1 MRKYQIYK
9 EFGSKNV
16 FDSVSCLFNEAAKI
30 NKISFKKF
38 EARIVSFAMSR
49 NKEKSM
55 QPFKFYPGAYS
66 LNIDGYK
73 VLNQKNQGLIECI
86 EKRRSV
92 RTYKRS
98 KISLHE
104 IGYLLHYSYG
114 ITENYKVNI
123 EGKQKEI
130 GLRSVPSAGALYPL
144 EFYAAIYGGECK
156 DGIYH
161 YQPYNDTIE
170 YVCDIIPKEE
180 LSKIINSAP
189 IVDIQNASMV
199 IFATSIVERYLI
211 KYGDRGYK
219 FMLQETGF
227 AMENLSLLSTSIGYG
242 SCMLGGFFD
251 DEINRL
257 LGLDGVFETVNCV
270 IVIGKE

>member
-1 MRKYQIYK
+1 
-9 EFGSKNV
+9 
-16 FDSVSCLFNEAAKI
+16 
-30 NKISFKKF
+30 
-38 EARIVSFAMSR
+38 MSR
-49 NKEKSM
+49 NKIRSM
-55 QPFKFYPGAYS
+55 QPFKFYPCTDS

-73 VLNQKNQGLIECI
+73 RLDQKKQGLIECI
-86 EKRRSV
+86 KKRRSI
-92 RTYKRS
+92 RTYKKS
-98 KISLHE
+98 KISLCE

-114 ITENYKVNI
+114 ITENFKVNM
-123 EGKQKEI
+123 EGEQKKI

-144 EFYAAIYGGECK
+144 EIYAAIYGGECK

-180 LSKIINSAP
+180 LSKIINSGT

-199 IFATSIVERYLI
+199 IFATSVTERYLI

-227 AMENLSLLSTSIGYG
+227 VLENLSLLSTSIGYG

-257 LGLDGVFETVNCV
+257 LGLDGLFETINGV